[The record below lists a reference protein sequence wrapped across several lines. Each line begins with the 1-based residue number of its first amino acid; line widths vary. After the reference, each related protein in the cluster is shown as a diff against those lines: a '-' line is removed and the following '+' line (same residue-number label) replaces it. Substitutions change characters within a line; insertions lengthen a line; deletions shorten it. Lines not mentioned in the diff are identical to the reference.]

1 MKIPLDTSKMSN
13 EELLFHYFKMMDVD
27 MNAKLDGGELVAAVL
42 HYAGYFV
49 NLMFFL
55 KPKIEHDHGG
65 GNGHGGKIYSDEEL
79 VRQIDPVLN
88 NDDLN
93 KDGYIDY
100 PEFLMAQR
108 KTDVNIK

>member
-49 NLMFFL
+49 NL
-55 KPKIEHDHGG
+55 I
-65 GNGHGGKIYSDEEL
+65 
-79 VRQIDPVLN
+79 VLS
-88 NDDLN
+88 
-93 KDGYIDY
+93 
-100 PEFLMAQR
+100 
-108 KTDVNIK
+108 

>member
-1 MKIPLDTSKMSN
+1 MQVILSIC
-13 EELLFHYFKMMDVD
+13 LFY
-27 MNAKLDGGELVAAVL
+27 
-42 HYAGYFV
+42 
-49 NLMFFL
+49 L
-55 KPKIEHDHGG
+55 KSKIEHDHGG

>member
-1 MKIPLDTSKMSN
+1 MSVFCTN
-13 EELLFHYFKMMDVD
+13 I
-27 MNAKLDGGELVAAVL
+27 KL
-42 HYAGYFV
+42 
-49 NLMFFL
+49 N
-55 KPKIEHDHGG
+55 IEHDHGG
-65 GNGHGGKIYSDEEL
+65 GPGNGHIYSDEEL
-79 VRQIDPVLN
+79 EKQIDPVLN